1 MQGHQ
6 LSQQQSSADGTV
18 HNLSYGMLL
27 KICVPNN
34 WMAVLTFVSPYEPNQ
49 TYTQPFPFY
58 VQCLRV
64 FAHTYHKE
72 GEGRPLKAV
81 ARSLATSGVNGEIEE
96 GSGEKSHYPI
106 GRFGH
111 Y

>member
-1 MQGHQ
+1 MKQY
-6 LSQQQSSADGTV
+6 T
-18 HNLSYGMLL
+18 
-27 KICVPNN
+27 ICVPNN

-49 TYTQPFPFY
+49 TYTQPFPSY

-96 GSGEKSHYPI
+96 GSGEKVPLSDQGVRPLLNDSSHWE
-106 GRFGH
+106 G
-111 Y
+111 